1 MKQYRINNTSNI
13 LDAALLFKND
23 LPGIFNE
30 SNTENEIWKEKPV
43 YKFHALE
50 TIFLP
55 LIDFYPNI
63 ETSILSH
70 LGVES
75 YFFQ

>member
-1 MKQYRINNTSNI
+1 MKQYWINNTSNI
-13 LDAALLFKND
+13 LDEALLFKND

-30 SNTENEIWKEKPV
+30 SKTENEILKEKPV
-43 YKFHALE
+43 YKFHALK

-55 LIDFYPNI
+55 LIDFYPTI